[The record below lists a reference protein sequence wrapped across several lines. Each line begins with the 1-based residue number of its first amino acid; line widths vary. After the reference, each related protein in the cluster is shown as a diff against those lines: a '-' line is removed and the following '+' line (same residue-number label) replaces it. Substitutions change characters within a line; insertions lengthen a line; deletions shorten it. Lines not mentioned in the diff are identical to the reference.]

1 VVPRSM
7 PTAFAI
13 SGLLDL
19 SGDAGG
25 YVVSE

>member
-1 VVPRSM
+1 M

-25 YVVSE
+25 CVISE